1 MNARNLY
8 DNSIRKVNLAGKWL
22 KASHPNAIFYLEDAG
37 LIYILELYDREKGGL
52 QVTTYEIKGQ
62 LYTLSLAKTS
72 MQANILKGVYHK
84 CHGYEQIS
92 FFDLEVL
99 KDF

>member
-8 DNSIRKVNLAGKWL
+8 DNSIRKVSLASKWL
-22 KASHPNAIFYLEDAG
+22 KDAG

-72 MQANILKGVYHK
+72 MQANILKSVYHK